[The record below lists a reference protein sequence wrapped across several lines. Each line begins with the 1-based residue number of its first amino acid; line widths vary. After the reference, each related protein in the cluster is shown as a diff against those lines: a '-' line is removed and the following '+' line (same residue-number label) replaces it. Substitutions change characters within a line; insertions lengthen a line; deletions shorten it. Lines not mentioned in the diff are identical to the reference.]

1 MIVETGE
8 SYLNNPE
15 RVKGSVIK
23 QTEAD
28 PSCRSP
34 SHLHAVF
41 FFFFLFHSVCLC
53 VFAGRHTYRR
63 RTGQEVA
70 EGVVRM

>member
-41 FFFFLFHSVCLC
+41 FFFFTLSVYVSSQDVTLI
-53 VFAGRHTYRR
+53 G
-63 RTGQEVA
+63 
-70 EGVVRM
+70 GVRGSKWLKVW

>member
-15 RVKGSVIK
+15 RVRGSVIK

-34 SHLHAVF
+34 SHLCRF
-41 FFFFLFHSVCLC
+41 FFFFESLCLC
-53 VFAGRHTYRR
+53 VFTGRHDYWR